1 MTQQSPSD
9 LEAARRRRGRGV
21 HFKPFPTVSFE
32 SALLLPKGIAQYGV
46 NGEMER
52 RALFAELK
60 RAPESGRS
68 KALVTNAVKYGLI
81 ARKRPG
87 DLLALT
93 DNGRVALAAEGGSL
107 ATAMRF
113 QLALEQF
120 WPFSALYEKMKGQPF
135 HEGRRLKDE
144 LVNAGVVEVDRD
156 QAAEVFAENL
166 RFLGLVQDS
175 DGMDYVQDIADF
187 RGVFPQSSG
196 KVPPESPGAAGAKRP
211 ALHIDIQVH
220 IDPTA
225 SAEQI
230 DHIFASMARHFYGD
244 EA

>member
-1 MTQQSPSD
+1 MTQQSPSE

-32 SALLLPKGIAQYGV
+32 DALLLPKGIAQYGV
-46 NGEMER
+46 DGEMER

-81 ARKRPG
+81 VRKRPG
-87 DLLALT
+87 DLLASPTAAGWPWRQRGVPWRRQCGSSWPWNSFGLQ
-93 DNGRVALAAEGGSL
+93 RPLRKAERPALSRRPGAEGRAGQRRRGRGGPGSGGGSVCGEPAFPGAGSGQRRHGL
-107 ATAMRF
+107 CPRHRRTPRC
-113 QLALEQF
+113 L
-120 WPFSALYEKMKGQPF
+120 SAKF
-135 HEGRRLKDE
+135 RKD
-144 LVNAGVVEVDRD
+144 
-156 QAAEVFAENL
+156 
-166 RFLGLVQDS
+166 S
-175 DGMDYVQDIADF
+175 
-187 RGVFPQSSG
+187 
-196 KVPPESPGAAGAKRP
+196 PESPVAAAAKRP